1 MESVVHGVAKSIP
14 VKFLFQ
20 KFWGVLVL
28 KLPFSF
34 LKIVSVSL
42 MRCLVFHLF
51 KTYFCHF
58 RDNSYNSHFKS
69 LACGFHLG
77 FILRYSFLASLSS

>member
-51 KTYFCHF
+51 KT
-58 RDNSYNSHFKS
+58 
-69 LACGFHLG
+69 
-77 FILRYSFLASLSS
+77 

>member
-34 LKIVSVSL
+34 LKIVPVSL

-51 KTYFCHF
+51 KTYFF
-58 RDNSYNSHFKS
+58 YFTDNSYNIHFKVLPVGS
-69 LACGFHLG
+69 
-77 FILRYSFLASLSS
+77 ILDSY